1 MAYQKQT
8 FEDNTTILKASHMT
22 HIEDGIV
29 AVETTATEAKSTADT
44 AKTTAD
50 TAKSTAE
57 QAKSTAEQACPK
69 SQAATTELLG
79 LVKQSANV
87 AKAAGPD
94 NVTKAEFDALIDA
107 LVAAG
112 IMAGA

>member
-8 FEDNTTILKASHMT
+8 FEDNVTTLKASHMT

-44 AKTTAD
+44 AKSTAD

-69 SQAATTELLG
+69 SQAATSEVLG
-79 LVKQSANV
+79 LVKQAANV
-87 AKAAGPD
+87 AKAADAP
-94 NVTKAEFDALIDA
+94 TKEEFDALIDA

>member
-22 HIEDGIV
+22 HIEDGII
-29 AVETTATEAKSTADT
+29 AVETTATEAKSTAEQ
-44 AKTTAD
+44 AKTTAG
-50 TAKSTAE
+50 
-57 QAKSTAEQACPK
+57 QACPK
-69 SQAATTELLG
+69 TQAATTEALG
-79 LVKQSANV
+79 LVKQAANV
-87 AKAAGPD
+87 AKAADTP
-94 NVTKAEFDALIDA
+94 TKAEFDALIDA

>member
-1 MAYQKQT
+1 MAYTK
-8 FEDNTTILKASHMT
+8 NTWNSGDTITKEKLDKMEAG
-22 HIEDGIV
+22 IE
-29 AVETTATEAKSTADT
+29 TANKTANKST
-44 AKTTAD
+44 
-50 TAKSTAE
+50 
-57 QAKSTAEQACPK
+57 
-69 SQAATTELLG
+69 LG

-112 IMAGA
+112 IMASS

>member
-8 FEDNTTILKASHMT
+8 FKDNTTVLSASHMT

-29 AVETTATEAKSTADT
+29 AVETTATEAKSTAEQ
-44 AKTTAD
+44 AKTTAG
-50 TAKSTAE
+50 
-57 QAKSTAEQACPK
+57 QACPK
-69 SQAATTELLG
+69 TQAATTEALG

>member
-8 FEDNTTILKASHMT
+8 FEDNTTVLSASHMT

-44 AKTTAD
+44 AKSTAD
-50 TAKSTAE
+50 T
-57 QAKSTAEQACPK
+57 AKSTAEQACPK

-87 AKAAGPD
+87 AKAAGPE